1 MFDYLVSAN
10 KLASNSVLSLGT
22 LFLKNYNYVVLSVT
36 DSFQRHT
43 RRPSDDSK
51 IFVMLL
57 LFVPPPNRFMIL
69 MAEQSEGKTHGP

>member
-10 KLASNSVLSLGT
+10 KLALNFVLSLGT
-22 LFLKNYNYVVLSVT
+22 LFLQNYVVLSVT

-57 LFVPPPNRFMIL
+57 FFVPPPNSFMIQ
-69 MAEQSEGKTHGP
+69 MAEQSEGKTLYGP

>member
-10 KLASNSVLSLGT
+10 KLALNSVLSLGT
-22 LFLKNYNYVVLSVT
+22 LFLQNYVVLSVT

-57 LFVPPPNRFMIL
+57 FFVPPPNSFMIQ
-69 MAEQSEGKTHGP
+69 MAEQSEGKTLYGP